1 MCLVA
6 AGERQAEIIRKV
18 AFEVNDFQA
27 YRVFRALA
35 SHHHH
40 FVPDPALD
48 PDMQPGGN
56 NMYLRNRNSDMPQAA
71 EVINDSSMH
80 GFFNAY
86 YEGASGEEELSS
98 ILSKPITED
107 ESRFL
112 VRLMDKNS

>member
-1 MCLVA
+1 MIA

-18 AFEVNDFQA
+18 AFELNDFQA
-27 YRVFRALA
+27 YRIFRALA

-48 PDMQPGGN
+48 ADLQPGGSN
-56 NMYLRNRNSDMPQAA
+56 NMYLRKKPEADV

-80 GFFNAY
+80 GFFKAY
-86 YEGASGEEELSS
+86 YEGASGEEEISS